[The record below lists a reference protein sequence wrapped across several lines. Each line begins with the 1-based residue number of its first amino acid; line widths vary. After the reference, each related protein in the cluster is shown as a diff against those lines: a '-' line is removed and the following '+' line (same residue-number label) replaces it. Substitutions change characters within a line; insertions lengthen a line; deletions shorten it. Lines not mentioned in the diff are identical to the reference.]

1 MDTLATKTLLYDFY
15 GEMLTERQQEIFEDY
30 YLNDCSLGEIAEQLG
45 ISRAAVQDHLKR
57 CEKTLT
63 HLEDTLHLVD
73 RYMKNKSVMKS
84 ILDTTY
90 ESDTQ
95 EAMIKIRQY
104 ITDYIESM

>member
-63 HLEDTLHLVD
+63 HLEDTLQLVN

-84 ILDTTY
+84 ILDITY
-90 ESDTQ
+90 EADTQ
-95 EAMIKIRQY
+95 KALVKIRQQ

>member
-15 GEMLTERQQEIFEDY
+15 GDMLTERQQEIFEDY

-63 HLEDTLHLVD
+63 HLEDTLQLVD
-73 RYMKNKSVMKS
+73 RYMAGKAALKT
-84 ILDTTY
+84 ILEMTY
-90 ESDTQ
+90 ETNCEDT
-95 EAMIKIRQY
+95 ILKIRQH